1 MRPMPICHCLA
12 SHLFL
17 HQVENPARRG
27 DDQVDFLVDP
37 HDIVLQVG
45 SAWMTVVKK
54 DICFD
59 ELALSTC
66 ERQLAVF
73 R

>member
-1 MRPMPICHCLA
+1 MCHCLA
-12 SHLFL
+12 SHLLL

-45 SAWMTVVKK
+45 SAWMMVVKK
-54 DICFD
+54 DIRFD